1 VKICSL
7 FPGATEMLFA
17 IGAGSEVVA
26 VSHECDWPPEVQRL
40 PRVVR
45 PKVDS
50 SAPAAEIDRQV
61 RELVARGESLYA
73 LDGDLLEALEP
84 DLIVTQE
91 LCHVC
96 AASPDDLGVVLGRLS
111 YRPQVLSLAPG
122 RIEEIWQAML
132 KLGEVTG
139 HLAAAQQAVAQL
151 RRRAD
156 RVARVVATAS
166 RRPRVLCLEWL
177 DPPYVGGHWV
187 PEMVQLAGGD
197 PVLGEP
203 GVPSVPLSWEKV
215 LGSQPDYVI
224 VMPCGYSLGRAV
236 AEYSVMKFPAS
247 WQQLPAVIQGKVYAV
262 EANSYFSRSGPR
274 IVDGIEILGRILHPD
289 VVGWSLPEHGWNRL
303 IGYSSV
309 DRPAETFFQR

>member
-1 VKICSL
+1 
-7 FPGATEMLFA
+7 MLFA

-26 VSHECDWPPEVQRL
+26 VSHECDWPPEVERL

-61 RELVARGESLYA
+61 RELIARGESLYA
-73 LDGDLLEALEP
+73 LDGDLLDELAP

-96 AASPDDLGVVLGRLS
+96 AASPDDLGAVLGRLS
-111 YRPQVLSLAPG
+111 HSPKVLSLSPG

-132 KLGEVTG
+132 ELGEATG
-139 HLAAAQQAVAQL
+139 HQAEAVRAVGRL
-151 RRRAD
+151 RQRVD
-156 RVARVVATAS
+156 RVARAVARAS
-166 RRPRVLCLEWL
+166 SRPRVLCLEWL

-187 PEMVQLAGGD
+187 PEMVRLAGGE

-203 GVPSVPLSWEKV
+203 GVPSVPLAWKRIT
-215 LGSQPDYVI
+215 GSQADFVI
-224 VMPCGYSLGRAV
+224 VMPCGYSLDRAV
-236 AEYSVMKFPAS
+236 TEYNTTKFPPS
-247 WQQLPAVIQGKVYAV
+247 WHHLPAVIQGQVFAV

-274 IVDGIEILGRILHPD
+274 VVDGIEILARILHPELI
-289 VVGWSLPEHGWNRL
+289 GWSVPEHAWAMLPVQR
-303 IGYSSV
+303 SV
-309 DRPAETFFQR
+309 GKPAGTFFQR